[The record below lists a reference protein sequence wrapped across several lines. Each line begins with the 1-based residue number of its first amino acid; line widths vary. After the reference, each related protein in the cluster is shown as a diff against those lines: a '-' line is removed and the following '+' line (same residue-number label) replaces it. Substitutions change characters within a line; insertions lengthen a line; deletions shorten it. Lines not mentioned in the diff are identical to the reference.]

1 MTVIFKCKSNE
12 AYCIKIL
19 AELLSNNIKTGCF
32 VLDDTGISLRM
43 MDHHRS
49 ILIDLN
55 LNANNF
61 QMYKFNSKKIYM
73 GINLNHF
80 HRMLKSI
87 KKKDSIELF
96 INEDAPNDLGI
107 RVIPKENNR
116 VTTSFIKI
124 QNVQNLDINIPT
136 GYNKPIIVSSSEYQK
151 LVKEMSS
158 IGSTLKVLSKN
169 YSIEFSCNA
178 GGILKRTV
186 QFGEIDED
194 DDVPLA
200 TTTTAGG
207 LTPAAAVSAEYEQEF
222 VTDQLCRITKLS
234 GLSTNMQIF
243 PGKPLLF
250 SSSVGSLGK
259 ICIYIK
265 SKEQIDSENYT
276 VDSDCES
283 D

>member
-1 MTVIFKCKSNE
+1 
-12 AYCIKIL
+12 
-19 AELLSNNIKTGCF
+19 
-32 VLDDTGISLRM
+32 
-43 MDHHRS
+43 
-49 ILIDLN
+49 
-55 LNANNF
+55 
-61 QMYKFNSKKIYM
+61 
-73 GINLNHF
+73 
-80 HRMLKSI
+80 MLKSI

-96 INEDAPNDLGI
+96 IDEDAPTDLGI

-116 VTTSFIKI
+116 VTTSYVKI

-186 QFGEIDED
+186 QFGELDEAD
-194 DDVPLA
+194 DDS
-200 TTTTAGG
+200 TAKE
-207 LTPAAAVSAEYEQEF
+207 SEYEQEF

-234 GLSTNMQIF
+234 GLSSNMQIF

>member
-1 MTVIFKCKSNE
+1 MSVIFKCKSNE

-49 ILIDLN
+49 ILIDLI

-61 QMYKFNSKKIYM
+61 QMYKFNSKKIYL

-80 HRMLKSI
+80 HKMLKSI

-116 VTTSFIKI
+116 VTTSYIKI
-124 QNVQNLDINIPT
+124 QNVQNLDITIPT

-158 IGSTLKVLSKN
+158 IGNTLKVLSKN

-186 QFGEIDED
+186 QFGDVDED
-194 DDVPLA
+194 DDP
-200 TTTTAGG
+200 T
-207 LTPAAAVSAEYEQEF
+207 SASYDQEF

-234 GLSTNMQIF
+234 GFSNDIQIF
-243 PGKPLLF
+243 TGKPLLF
-250 SSSVGSLGK
+250 SSNVGSLGT
-259 ICIYIK
+259 ISIFIK
-265 SKEQIDSENYT
+265 SKEQIENENHNLLE
-276 VDSDCES
+276 DSDS